1 MLNCQRV
8 SLLLLLGYNSSIPSI
23 RILLDVVYPC
33 IPDHKPTT
41 WVWFTP
47 PIYRGI
53 PCRDCASVGCLSPM
67 LSRLER
73 SFWPMAASLSGRLF
87 AAGAHSRAWG
97 PVHRLQNVKKKRDR
111 ASIRFISTS
120 LRSVCEKP
128 LLQYNGWKL
137 GIQRCILSWYKS
149 SMPDPPIEQMVGNR
163 ATDQHLPSL
172 KWFNQLTIWS
182 VTDFIIDPGQELV
195 KSLFL
200 WG

>member
-1 MLNCQRV
+1 MW
-8 SLLLLLGYNSSIPSI
+8 YTH
-23 RILLDVVYPC
+23 VYP
-33 IPDHKPTT
+33 IRNQLLESGLRHP
-41 WVWFTP
+41 F
-47 PIYRGI
+47 IEG
-53 PCRDCASVGCLSPM
+53 SP
-67 LSRLER
+67 
-73 SFWPMAASLSGRLF
+73 AAIARLSGAYLPCFLAWNDRSGPWLLHYQGDSF
-87 AAGAHSRAWG
+87 PPELILELGA
-97 PVHRLQNVKKKRDR
+97 QCTDCKTYIKKRDR

-182 VTDFIIDPGQELV
+182 VTTFKIDPGQELV

>member
-1 MLNCQRV
+1 MW
-8 SLLLLLGYNSSIPSI
+8 YTH
-23 RILLDVVYPC
+23 VYP
-33 IPDHKPTT
+33 I
-41 WVWFTP
+41 
-47 PIYRGI
+47 INQ
-53 PCRDCASVGCLSPM
+53 
-67 LSRLER
+67 RLESGLRHPFIEGSPAAIARLSGAYLPCFLAWNDR
-73 SFWPMAASLSGRLF
+73 SGPFWPMAASLSGRLF

-182 VTDFIIDPGQELV
+182 VTAFIIDPGQELV